1 MLCGLGFSAWAFSSG
16 LEKEADPGVDDC
28 GTVQSEPPPLSLWQ
42 AGAPRTGG
50 PWLPDSVPGA
60 GAASPA
66 LLGAGVLHHGHVPEL
81 EGVDR
86 HEYQRHVGPS
96 SSQNASSSFHH
107 RCVVDPEE
115 REAEP
120 CCDRAFL

>member
-1 MLCGLGFSAWAFSSG
+1 MAWASRPGLSPLDSKRKPIREWTTVARSSQSRPRYLCGR
-16 LEKEADPGVDDC
+16 
-28 GTVQSEPPPLSLWQ
+28 QEPPALAGPGSRTQSLER
-42 AGAPRTGG
+42 A
-50 PWLPDSVPGA
+50 
-60 GAASPA
+60 AASPA

>member
-1 MLCGLGFSAWAFSSG
+1 M
-16 LEKEADPGVDDC
+16 DDC

-42 AGAPRTGG
+42 GGAPRTVG
-50 PWLPDSVPGA
+50 PWLPDSQSLEGA
-60 GAASPA
+60 TASPA
-66 LLGAGVLHHGHVPEL
+66 LLGAGVLHHGQVPEL

-86 HEYQRHVGPS
+86 DEYQRHVGPS